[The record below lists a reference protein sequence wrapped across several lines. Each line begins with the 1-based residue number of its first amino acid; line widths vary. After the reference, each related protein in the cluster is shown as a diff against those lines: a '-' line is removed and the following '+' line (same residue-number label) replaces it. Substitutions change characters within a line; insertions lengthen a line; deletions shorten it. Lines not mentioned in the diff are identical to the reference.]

1 MIPAVEIIANML
13 FSGLAIHFMNS
24 FLVRGKR
31 AARYKMA
38 LGWAV
43 YFLTVTFLT
52 YPKGFEGLSAISYG
66 AVLFLYARLAL
77 KGKTGESLVAAFI
90 WNIIITITSVA
101 ALLITNF
108 GFDRNL
114 LNIKD
119 VDVIVRLGE
128 LISVFFLRL
137 ILIKLVIMLRE
148 TGEKRGVAG
157 KRFSIIICLFYFCMW
172 INVMGILLSEMNP
185 DWKNRN
191 LWVLLLLMELTV
203 CVILLF
209 YLYERWN
216 RQEQEKI
223 KNRYLE
229 RMNEEQ
235 HKYIEE
241 LLTSN
246 EETRVLK
253 HDLNK
258 YFYIMNTFLDSR
270 QNEECRKYLDKLSCM
285 SEKIVCGD
293 SESGSVDIIMQN
305 RKALCGKESI
315 SFQYSILANWKN
327 IDEMDLCVLL
337 LNMMDNAVEAERKE
351 SEKAIRLEI
360 SNYKGY
366 LKIECRNR
374 IEKSVLKRNPGLH
387 TSKNDG
393 EEHGIGLLSIRKTAE
408 KYDGW
413 QAITEEDGY
422 FVNTVYLRSSR

>member
-1 MIPAVEIIANML
+1 MIPVVEIIANVL

-24 FLVRGKR
+24 FLARGKR
-31 AARYKMA
+31 AAVYKMA

-52 YPKGFEGLSAISYG
+52 YPKGFEGLSAVSYG
-66 AVLFLYARLAL
+66 VVLFLYAGFTLEGRISEKLI
-77 KGKTGESLVAAFI
+77 AAII
-90 WNIIITITSVA
+90 WNVIITITSVA

-108 GFDRNL
+108 GFNRNL
-114 LNIKD
+114 LDIKD

-137 ILIKLVIMLRE
+137 ILIKLVIMLRNR
-148 TGEKRGVAG
+148 GENRGSAG

-191 LWVLLLLMELTV
+191 LWVLLLLMEMTA

-209 YLYERWN
+209 YLYERWS

-229 RMNEEQ
+229 RMNGEQ
-235 HKYIEE
+235 HKYIGE
-241 LLTSN
+241 LLKSN

-253 HDLNK
+253 HDLK
-258 YFYIMNTFLDSR
+258 RYFYVMDTFLKGKDY
-270 QNEECRKYLDKLSCM
+270 EECSKFLNNICYM
-285 SEKIVCGD
+285 SENMVSGD
-293 SESGSVDIIMQN
+293 CEGGSVDIIMQN
-305 RKALCGKESI
+305 RKALCGREGI
-315 SFQYSILANWKN
+315 SFQYSILANWEN

-351 SEKAIRLEI
+351 PEKGIRLEI

-366 LKIECRNR
+366 LKVECRNC
-374 IEKSVLKRNPGLH
+374 IETSVLERNPQLR
-387 TSKNDG
+387 TNKDDG
-393 EEHGIGLLSIRKTAE
+393 EEHGMGLLSIRKTAE

-413 QAITEEDGY
+413 QSITEENGY
-422 FVNTVYLRSSR
+422 FVNTVYLRNSC